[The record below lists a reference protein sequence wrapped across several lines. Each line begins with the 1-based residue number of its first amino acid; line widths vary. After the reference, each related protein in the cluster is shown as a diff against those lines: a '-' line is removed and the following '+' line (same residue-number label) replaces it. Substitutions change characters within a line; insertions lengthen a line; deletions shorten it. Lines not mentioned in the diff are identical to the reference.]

1 MQATKEYQELE
12 RWSSMQIYQVISRNI
27 FVHTYTFITTINE
40 KDKKNLKRT
49 KRAIWEGLEGG

>member
-1 MQATKEYQELE
+1 MV
-12 RWSSMQIYQVISRNI
+12 IYADLSGYIQKYICAYI
-27 FVHTYTFITTINE
+27 YIYITTINE